1 VPRRLDDFLAAR
13 TDVESEPEAP
23 AKRRLVT
30 RAKRPD
36 GDPAKPAAAKH
47 AKPPTTGT
55 GGAARGL
62 LAAARAATPVVPPNT
77 RLALKTDL
85 DSASP
90 QALAE
95 PTHEPTPPVH
105 EPAYPVVRE
114 PLDHDAYSE
123 EPLDD
128 AHEGDD
134 AHDVDADAPSRA
146 ATATEMPAIY
156 RFAPLKSARRFLSL
170 VLLTGLVASGYL
182 GYLAYQSRD
191 EIQIG
196 IAATVT
202 FATLVIWAIRAGAT
216 VTVLTVR
223 RGQLEISRQG
233 GRMVFDLVS
242 TYTPIQVIGQP
253 GSKKWKVL
261 FQRRGMTPVVVD
273 SSMVDPHD
281 FMRVLRFFRPDL

>member
-1 VPRRLDDFLAAR
+1 VGFVPRRLDDFLDAR
-13 TDVESEPEAP
+13 TDAEAEPEAP
-23 AKRRLVT
+23 TKRRLVT
-30 RAKRPD
+30 RTKRPD

-77 RLALKTDL
+77 RFALKTDL
-85 DSASP
+85 DTTTP
-90 QALAE
+90 QA
-95 PTHEPTPPVH
+95 PV
-105 EPAYPVVRE
+105 EPAYEPALPGAHE
-114 PLDHDAYSE
+114 PLDHPE
-123 EPLDD
+123 EL
-128 AHEGDD
+128 AAEL
-134 AHDVDADAPSRA
+134 AADTPDTDEPVHAAPP
-146 ATATEMPAIY
+146 TEMPAIY

-216 VTVLTVR
+216 VTLLTVR

-233 GRMVFDLVS
+233 GRMVFDLAS
-242 TYTPIQVIGQP
+242 TYTPIQVIGRP

-273 SSMVDPHD
+273 SSMVDPQD

>member
-1 VPRRLDDFLAAR
+1 
-13 TDVESEPEAP
+13 
-23 AKRRLVT
+23 
-30 RAKRPD
+30 
-36 GDPAKPAAAKH
+36 
-47 AKPPTTGT
+47 
-55 GGAARGL
+55 
-62 LAAARAATPVVPPNT
+62 VVPPNT
-77 RLALKTDL
+77 RLVLQTDL

-95 PTHEPTPPVH
+95 PTHQPAPPVR

-114 PLDHDAYSE
+114 PLDQDPHLD
-123 EPLDD
+123 EPLGSADVTDD
-128 AHEGDD
+128 EDGD
-134 AHDVDADAPSRA
+134 AQSRSAP
-146 ATATEMPAIY
+146 TTEMPAIY

-216 VTVLTVR
+216 VTLLTVR

-233 GRMVFDLVS
+233 GRMVFDLAS
-242 TYTPIQVIGQP
+242 TYTPIQVIGRP

-273 SSMVDPHD
+273 SSMVDPQD